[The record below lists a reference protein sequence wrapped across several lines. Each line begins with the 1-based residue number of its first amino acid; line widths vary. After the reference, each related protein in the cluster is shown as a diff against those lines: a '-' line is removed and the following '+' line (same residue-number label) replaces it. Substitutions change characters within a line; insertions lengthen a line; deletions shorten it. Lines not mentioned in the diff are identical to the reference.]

1 MKNMN
6 VVTTN
11 DLCGLRSPEPEVN
24 YQTTLD
30 WSPDPDL
37 ISTSAMVSGV
47 KWMHPGWYGCVCA
60 ALAPYHLTPG
70 ACHSVHIRTCVCWSV
85 LLQPVPTVHVQH
97 QVHALRALTCYSSIK
112 ALTSKHENNSTGRDN
127 VGFCFFLDWDSVIN
141 NISDYRVN
149 WFLANAKCWSI
160 NNDRTHERVKSQH
173 SLAVH
178 WLWSGTVTAQTPLRF
193 HTLLQMFWCFL
204 ISEAVLCLW
213 TEDTQ
218 ISVMEAELE
227 ETSLPSSVVSLSGSI
242 LTTGEVRW
250 TVRVRTG
257 CFVFVTITAA
267 SSARW
272 LTVYIPAAVVC

>member
-1 MKNMN
+1 MN
-6 VVTTN
+6 APGLVW
-11 DLCGLRSPEPEVN
+11 LCVCSISTLPPNTRSLSFCPHT
-24 YQTTLD
+24 YMCL
-30 WSPDPDL
+30 L
-37 ISTSAMVSGV
+37 ISFAAAGANCTCSAPS
-47 KWMHPGWYGCVCA
+47 
-60 ALAPYHLTPG
+60 
-70 ACHSVHIRTCVCWSV
+70 TCIARIN
-85 LLQPVPTVHVQH
+85 LLFFNK
-97 QVHALRALTCYSSIK
+97 SSNFQTWK
-112 ALTSKHENNSTGRDN
+112 QLHRKRQRW
-127 VGFCFFLDWDSVIN
+127 FLFFLDWDSVIN